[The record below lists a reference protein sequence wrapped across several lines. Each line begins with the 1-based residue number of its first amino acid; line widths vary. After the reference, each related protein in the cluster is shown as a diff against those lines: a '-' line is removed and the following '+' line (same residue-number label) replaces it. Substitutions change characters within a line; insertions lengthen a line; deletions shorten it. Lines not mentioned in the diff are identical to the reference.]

1 MNISVNPYLMAVVFV
16 VFVLLLWAM
25 NVWVYRPL
33 LAFMDN
39 RQAEI
44 KDSLA
49 KIKTDNTQSVEI
61 RHQIDA
67 LLKEAAEK
75 RREMIAE
82 AIQKAAE
89 SYDAVIKQKENE
101 LNQEFE
107 AFAKQLQNEKQILKE
122 QLQAQ
127 MPVFEDE
134 LNKRVAYGFRELMDV
149 FS

>member
-1 MNISVNPYLMAVVFV
+1 MAVVFV

-67 LLKEAAEK
+67 LLREAAEK

-122 QLQAQ
+122 QLQVQ
-127 MPVFEDE
+127 MPVFENE
-134 LNKRVAYGFRELMDV
+134 LNKRVAMGLG
-149 FS
+149 S

>member
-1 MNISVNPYLMAVVFV
+1 MAVVFV

-49 KIKTDNTQSVEI
+49 KIKTDNAQSVEI
-61 RHQIDA
+61 RHQIET

-82 AIQKAAE
+82 VIQKAAE
-89 SYDAVIKQKENE
+89 SYDTVIKQKENE

-122 QLQAQ
+122 QLQVQ
-127 MPVFEDE
+127 MPVFENE
-134 LNKRVAYGFRELMDV
+134 LNKRVAMGLG
-149 FS
+149 S

>member
-1 MNISVNPYLMAVVFV
+1 MAVVFV

-49 KIKTDNTQSVEI
+49 KIKTDNAQSVEI
-61 RHQIDA
+61 GHQIDA

-82 AIQKAAE
+82 AIQKATE

-107 AFAKQLQNEKQILKE
+107 AFAKQLQNEKQALKE

-134 LNKRVAYGFRELMDV
+134 LNKRVAMGLG
-149 FS
+149 S

>member
-1 MNISVNPYLMAVVFV
+1 MAVVFV

-49 KIKTDNTQSVEI
+49 KIKTDNAQSVEI
-61 RHQIDA
+61 RYQIET

-75 RREMIAE
+75 RREIIAE
-82 AIQKAAE
+82 AIQKATE

-107 AFAKQLQNEKQILKE
+107 AFAKQLQNEKQALKE

-134 LNKRVAYGFRELMDV
+134 LNKRVAMGLG
-149 FS
+149 S

>member
-16 VFVLLLWAM
+16 VFVLLLWVM

-107 AFAKQLQNEKQILKE
+107 AFARQLQNEKQVLKE

-134 LNKRVAYGFRELMDV
+134 LNKRVAMGLG
-149 FS
+149 S

>member
-1 MNISVNPYLMAVVFV
+1 MAVVFV

-49 KIKTDNTQSVEI
+49 KIKTDNAQSVEI
-61 RHQIDA
+61 RHQIETF
-67 LLKEAAEK
+67 LKEATEK

-82 AIQKAAE
+82 AIQKATE

-107 AFAKQLQNEKQILKE
+107 AFAKQLQNEKQALKE

-134 LNKRVAYGFRELMDV
+134 LNKRVAMGLG
-149 FS
+149 S

>member
-1 MNISVNPYLMAVVFV
+1 MAVVFV

-49 KIKTDNTQSVEI
+49 KIKTDNAQSVEI
-61 RHQIDA
+61 RHQIET
-67 LLKEAAEK
+67 LLKEATEK
-75 RREMIAE
+75 RREIIAE
-82 AIQKAAE
+82 AIQKATE

-107 AFAKQLQNEKQILKE
+107 AFAKQLQNEKQALKE

-134 LNKRVAYGFRELMDV
+134 LNKRVAMGLG
-149 FS
+149 S

>member
-49 KIKTDNTQSVEI
+49 KIKMDNTQSVEI

-82 AIQKAAE
+82 AIQKVAE
-89 SYDAVIKQKENE
+89 SYDAVIKQKESE

-127 MPVFEDE
+127 MPVFENE
-134 LNKRVAYGFRELMDV
+134 LNKRVAMGLG
-149 FS
+149 S

>member
-1 MNISVNPYLMAVVFV
+1 MAVVFV

-49 KIKTDNTQSVEI
+49 KIKTDNAQSVEI
-61 RHQIDA
+61 GHQIDA
-67 LLKEAAEK
+67 LLKEAAER

-82 AIQKAAE
+82 AIQKATE

-107 AFAKQLQNEKQILKE
+107 AFAKQLQNEKQVLKE

-134 LNKRVAYGFRELMDV
+134 LNKRVAMGLG
-149 FS
+149 S

>member
-49 KIKTDNTQSVEI
+49 KIKTDNAQSVEI
-61 RHQIDA
+61 RHQIET
-67 LLKEAAEK
+67 LLKEVAEK
-75 RREMIAE
+75 RREIIAE
-82 AIQKAAE
+82 AIQKATE

-107 AFAKQLQNEKQILKE
+107 AFAKQLQNEKQALKE

-134 LNKRVAYGFRELMDV
+134 LNKRVAMGLG
-149 FS
+149 S

>member
-1 MNISVNPYLMAVVFV
+1 MAVVFV

-82 AIQKAAE
+82 AVQKAAE
-89 SYDAVIKQKENE
+89 SYDAVIKQKESE

-122 QLQAQ
+122 QLQVQ
-127 MPVFEDE
+127 MPVFENE
-134 LNKRVAYGFRELMDV
+134 LNKRVAMGLG
-149 FS
+149 S

>member
-1 MNISVNPYLMAVVFV
+1 MAVVFV

-82 AIQKAAE
+82 AIQKATE

-107 AFAKQLQNEKQILKE
+107 AFAKQLQNEKQVLKE

-127 MPVFEDE
+127 MPVFENE
-134 LNKRVAYGFRELMDV
+134 LNKRVAMGLG
-149 FS
+149 S

>member
-122 QLQAQ
+122 QLQVQ

>member
-1 MNISVNPYLMAVVFV
+1 MAVVFV

-67 LLKEAAEK
+67 LLKEATEK

-89 SYDAVIKQKENE
+89 SYDAVIKQKESE

-122 QLQAQ
+122 QLQVQ

-134 LNKRVAYGFRELMDV
+134 LNKRVAMGLG
-149 FS
+149 S

>member
-82 AIQKAAE
+82 AIQKAIE
-89 SYDAVIKQKENE
+89 SYDAVIKQKESE

-122 QLQAQ
+122 QLQVQ
-127 MPVFEDE
+127 MPVFENE
-134 LNKRVAYGFRELMDV
+134 LNKRVAMGLG
-149 FS
+149 S

>member
-1 MNISVNPYLMAVVFV
+1 MAVVFV

-49 KIKTDNTQSVEI
+49 KIKTDNAQSVEI
-61 RHQIDA
+61 RHQIET

-107 AFAKQLQNEKQILKE
+107 AFAEQLQNEKQALKE

-134 LNKRVAYGFRELMDV
+134 LNKRVATGLG
-149 FS
+149 S

>member
-1 MNISVNPYLMAVVFV
+1 MAVVFV

-49 KIKTDNTQSVEI
+49 KIKTDNAQSVEI
-61 RHQIDA
+61 RHQIET

-75 RREMIAE
+75 RRGMIAE

-122 QLQAQ
+122 QLQVQ

-134 LNKRVAYGFRELMDV
+134 LNKRVAMGLG
-149 FS
+149 S

>member
-1 MNISVNPYLMAVVFV
+1 MAVVFV

-49 KIKTDNTQSVEI
+49 KIKTDNAQSVEI
-61 RHQIDA
+61 RHQIET

-82 AIQKAAE
+82 AIQKATE

-127 MPVFEDE
+127 MPVFEDG
-134 LNKRVAYGFRELMDV
+134 LNKRVAMGLG
-149 FS
+149 S

>member
-1 MNISVNPYLMAVVFV
+1 MAVVFV

-49 KIKTDNTQSVEI
+49 KIKTDNAQSVEI
-61 RHQIDA
+61 RHQIET

-75 RREMIAE
+75 RREVIAE

-107 AFAKQLQNEKQILKE
+107 AFAKQLQNEKQALKE
-122 QLQAQ
+122 QLQVQ

-134 LNKRVAYGFRELMDV
+134 LNKRVAMGLR
-149 FS
+149 S

>member
-1 MNISVNPYLMAVVFV
+1 MAVVFV

-49 KIKTDNTQSVEI
+49 KIKTDNAQSVEI
-61 RHQIDA
+61 GHQIET
-67 LLKEAAEK
+67 LLKGAAEK
-75 RREMIAE
+75 RREIIAE
-82 AIQKAAE
+82 AIQKATE

-107 AFAKQLQNEKQILKE
+107 AFAKQLQNEKQALKE

-134 LNKRVAYGFRELMDV
+134 LNKRVAMGLG
-149 FS
+149 S

>member
-1 MNISVNPYLMAVVFV
+1 MNISVNLYLMAVVFV

-49 KIKTDNTQSVEI
+49 KIKTDNAQSVEI
-61 RHQIDA
+61 GHQIDA
-67 LLKEAAEK
+67 LLKEAAER
-75 RREMIAE
+75 RREIIAE
-82 AIQKAAE
+82 AIQKATE

-107 AFAKQLQNEKQILKE
+107 AFAKQLQNEKQVLKE

-134 LNKRVAYGFRELMDV
+134 LNKRVAMGLG
-149 FS
+149 S

>member
-44 KDSLA
+44 KDSLD
-49 KIKTDNTQSVEI
+49 KIKTDNAQSVEI
-61 RHQIDA
+61 RHQIET

-75 RREMIAE
+75 RREIIAE
-82 AIQKAAE
+82 AIQKATE

-107 AFAKQLQNEKQILKE
+107 AFAKQLQNEKQVLKE
-122 QLQAQ
+122 QLQVQ

-134 LNKRVAYGFRELMDV
+134 LNKRVAMGLG
-149 FS
+149 S

>member
-1 MNISVNPYLMAVVFV
+1 MAVVFV

-39 RQAEI
+39 RQTEI
-44 KDSLA
+44 EDSLA

-134 LNKRVAYGFRELMDV
+134 LNKRVAMGLG
-149 FS
+149 S

>member
-1 MNISVNPYLMAVVFV
+1 MAVVFV

-49 KIKTDNTQSVEI
+49 KIKTDNAQSVEI
-61 RHQIDA
+61 RHQIET
-67 LLKEAAEK
+67 LLKEAAER

-122 QLQAQ
+122 QLQVQ

-134 LNKRVAYGFRELMDV
+134 LNKRVAMGLG
-149 FS
+149 S

>member
-49 KIKTDNTQSVEI
+49 KIKTDNAQSVEI
-61 RHQIDA
+61 CHQIET

-75 RREMIAE
+75 RREVIAE
-82 AIQKAAE
+82 AIQKATE

-107 AFAKQLQNEKQILKE
+107 AFAKQLQNEKQVLKE

-134 LNKRVAYGFRELMDV
+134 LNKRVAMGLG
-149 FS
+149 S

>member
-1 MNISVNPYLMAVVFV
+1 MNISVNPYLMAVVFI

-49 KIKTDNTQSVEI
+49 KIKTDNAQSVEI
-61 RHQIDA
+61 GHQIDA

-75 RREMIAE
+75 RREIIAE
-82 AIQKAAE
+82 AIQKATE

-107 AFAKQLQNEKQILKE
+107 AFAKQLQNEKQVLKE
-122 QLQAQ
+122 QLQVQ

-134 LNKRVAYGFRELMDV
+134 LNKRVAMGLG
-149 FS
+149 S

>member
-1 MNISVNPYLMAVVFV
+1 MAVVFV

-49 KIKTDNTQSVEI
+49 KIKTDNVQSVEI
-61 RHQIDA
+61 RHQIET

-82 AIQKAAE
+82 AIQKATE
-89 SYDAVIKQKENE
+89 SYDAVIKQKEND

-122 QLQAQ
+122 QLQVQ
-127 MPVFEDE
+127 MPVFENE
-134 LNKRVAYGFRELMDV
+134 LNKRVAMGLG
-149 FS
+149 S

>member
-1 MNISVNPYLMAVVFV
+1 MAVVFV

-25 NVWVYRPL
+25 NIWVYRPL

-82 AIQKAAE
+82 AIQKATE

-127 MPVFEDE
+127 MPVFENE
-134 LNKRVAYGFRELMDV
+134 LNKRVAMGLG
-149 FS
+149 S

>member
-1 MNISVNPYLMAVVFV
+1 MAVVFV

-49 KIKTDNTQSVEI
+49 KIKTDNAQSVEI
-61 RHQIDA
+61 RHQIET

-82 AIQKAAE
+82 AIQKATE

-107 AFAKQLQNEKQILKE
+107 AFAKQLQNEKQALKE

-127 MPVFEDE
+127 IPVFEDE
-134 LNKRVAYGFRELMDV
+134 LNKRVAMGLG
-149 FS
+149 S

>member
-44 KDSLA
+44 KDGLA
-49 KIKTDNTQSVEI
+49 KIKTDNTQSLEI

-75 RREMIAE
+75 RREVIAE
-82 AIQKAAE
+82 AIQKATE
-89 SYDAVIKQKENE
+89 SYDAVIKQKGNE

-107 AFAKQLQNEKQILKE
+107 AFAKQLQNEKQALKE
-122 QLQAQ
+122 QLQVQ
-127 MPVFEDE
+127 MPVFENE
-134 LNKRVAYGFRELMDV
+134 LNKRVAMGLG
-149 FS
+149 S

>member
-1 MNISVNPYLMAVVFV
+1 MAVVFV
-16 VFVLLLWAM
+16 VLVLLLWAM

-49 KIKTDNTQSVEI
+49 KIKTDNAQSVEI
-61 RHQIDA
+61 RHQIET

-107 AFAKQLQNEKQILKE
+107 AFAKQLQNEKQVLKE

-134 LNKRVAYGFRELMDV
+134 LNKRVAMGLG
-149 FS
+149 S

>member
-1 MNISVNPYLMAVVFV
+1 MAVVFV

-49 KIKTDNTQSVEI
+49 KIKMDNTQSVEI

-107 AFAKQLQNEKQILKE
+107 ALAKQLQNEKQILKE
-122 QLQAQ
+122 QLQVQ
-127 MPVFEDE
+127 MPVFENE
-134 LNKRVAYGFRELMDV
+134 LNKRVAMGLG
-149 FS
+149 S

>member
-1 MNISVNPYLMAVVFV
+1 MAVVFV

-49 KIKTDNTQSVEI
+49 KIKTDNAQSVEI
-61 RHQIDA
+61 RHQIET

-107 AFAKQLQNEKQILKE
+107 AFIKQLQNEKQILKE

-134 LNKRVAYGFRELMDV
+134 LNKRVAMGLG
-149 FS
+149 S

>member
-1 MNISVNPYLMAVVFV
+1 MAVVFV

-49 KIKTDNTQSVEI
+49 KIKMDNTQSVEI

-75 RREMIAE
+75 RREMIVE

-107 AFAKQLQNEKQILKE
+107 AFTKQLQNEKQTLKE

-127 MPVFEDE
+127 MPVFENE
-134 LNKRVAYGFRELMDV
+134 LNKRVAMGLG
-149 FS
+149 S

>member
-1 MNISVNPYLMAVVFV
+1 MAVVFV

-49 KIKTDNTQSVEI
+49 KIKTNNTQSVEI

-122 QLQAQ
+122 QLQVQ
-127 MPVFEDE
+127 MPVFENE
-134 LNKRVAYGFRELMDV
+134 LNKRVAMGLG
-149 FS
+149 S

>member
-1 MNISVNPYLMAVVFV
+1 MAVVFV

-49 KIKTDNTQSVEI
+49 KIKTDNAQSVEI
-61 RHQIDA
+61 RHQIEA

-75 RREMIAE
+75 RREVIAE
-82 AIQKAAE
+82 AIQKATE

-101 LNQEFE
+101 LNQDFE
-107 AFAKQLQNEKQILKE
+107 AFIKQLQNEKQALKE

-134 LNKRVAYGFRELMDV
+134 LNKRAAMGLG
-149 FS
+149 S

>member
-16 VFVLLLWAM
+16 VFVLLLWVM

-82 AIQKAAE
+82 AIQKATE

-122 QLQAQ
+122 QLQVQ
-127 MPVFEDE
+127 MPVFENE
-134 LNKRVAYGFRELMDV
+134 LNKRVAMGLG
-149 FS
+149 S

>member
-44 KDSLA
+44 KNSLA
-49 KIKTDNTQSVEI
+49 KIKTDNAQSVEI
-61 RHQIDA
+61 RHQIET

-82 AIQKAAE
+82 AIQKATE

-107 AFAKQLQNEKQILKE
+107 AFAKQLQNEKQALKE
-122 QLQAQ
+122 QLRAQ
-127 MPVFEDE
+127 MPVFENE
-134 LNKRVAYGFRELMDV
+134 LNKRVAMGLG
-149 FS
+149 S

>member
-1 MNISVNPYLMAVVFV
+1 MAVVFV

-49 KIKTDNTQSVEI
+49 KIKTDNAQSVEI
-61 RHQIDA
+61 GHQIDA
-67 LLKEAAEK
+67 LLKEAAER

-82 AIQKAAE
+82 AIQKATE

-127 MPVFEDE
+127 IPVFEDE
-134 LNKRVAYGFRELMDV
+134 LNKRVAMGLG
-149 FS
+149 S

>member
-44 KDSLA
+44 EDSLA

-82 AIQKAAE
+82 AIQKATE

-107 AFAKQLQNEKQILKE
+107 AFAKQLQNEKQALKE

-134 LNKRVAYGFRELMDV
+134 LNKRVAMGLG
-149 FS
+149 S